1 MLPQINNKSLLDC
14 TADDF
19 EVLVGNPDYRENQY
33 LDYKEDFSFIH
44 IPKDKAAPKIIEF
57 RNDICSFANAEGGY
71 IIYGIR
77 DDQGI
82 ASEIVGVEIENPD
95 KFELNLRNKLMPIMP
110 KVPSIQ
116 FSFVKLENGRY
127 IVVIFIEQDFYSPYI
142 HIEDQKSYKIYKRE
156 GNQKTIVGYT
166 ELKNMFIKSR
176 VLEDEILLFRK
187 KTIDYYRSF
196 NDNSHERFLIYHI
209 IPESF
214 LNTRKQLFLYERKE
228 QQNYGAVFSGSM
240 IDSLS
245 LPCVDG
251 LRYINTCGDEQ
262 GLLYNNGI
270 AEFILPLGVYVGS
283 VEEGE
288 FFYNEDVWRFIDN
301 ISQGYR
307 SIMPAIF
314 GKQRYF
320 ACVSIIGCRNA
331 IVEDNGYGRNKTR
344 IDRNEIICPPVLF
357 TDIEDADY
365 FYNDL
370 KKLHLEYLLALGIK
384 RNENVSKLIE
394 AISQFNCE
402 INNIKPEE

>member
-344 IDRNEIICPPVLF
+344 TDRNEIICPPVLF

>member
-1 MLPQINNKSLLDC
+1 MLPQINNKSLLEC

-19 EVLVGNPDYRENQY
+19 EVLVGNSDYRENQY

-44 IPKDKAAPKIIEF
+44 APKDIATSKIVEF
-57 RNDICSFANAEGGY
+57 RNDICSFANTEGGY
-71 IIYGIR
+71 IIYGIS
-77 DDQGI
+77 DDQGT
-82 ASEIVGVEIENPD
+82 ASKIVGVEIENPD

-142 HIEDQKSYKIYKRE
+142 HIEDQKNYKIYKRE
-156 GNQKTIVGYT
+156 GNQKAIIGYT

-176 VLEDEILLFRK
+176 VLEDEIMLFRK
-187 KTIDYYRSF
+187 KIIDYYRSF
-196 NDNSHERFLIYHI
+196 NDNTHERFMVFHI

-214 LNTRKQLFLYERKE
+214 QNTWKRLFLYERQE
-228 QQNYGAVFSGSM
+228 QLNLGAVFSGTK
-240 IDSLS
+240 IDSPS

-251 LRYINTCGDEQ
+251 LRYVNTCGDEQ

-270 AEFILPLGVYVGS
+270 AEFILPLGVYIKS
-283 VEEGE
+283 VKERE
-288 FFYNEDVWRFIDN
+288 FFYNEDVWRFIDY

-320 ACVSIIGCRNA
+320 SCISIIGCRNA

-344 IDRNEIICPPVLF
+344 IDRNEIICPPIIF

-370 KKLHLEYLLALGIK
+370 KKVHLEYLLALGIK
-384 RNENVSKLIE
+384 RNETVSKLIE
-394 AISQFNCE
+394 AISQFNSE
-402 INNIKPEE
+402 NNQHSPQE

>member
-33 LDYKEDFSFIH
+33 LDYKAAFSFNH
-44 IPKDKAAPKIIEF
+44 TPKDKAAAKLIEF

-71 IIYGIR
+71 LIYGIS

-82 ASEIVGVEIENPD
+82 ASEIVGVEIDNPD

-156 GNQKTIVGYT
+156 GNQKAIIGYT

-187 KTIDYYRSF
+187 KIIDYYRSF
-196 NDNSHERFLIYHI
+196 NDNAHERFIVFHI

-214 LNTRKQLFLYERKE
+214 QHTRKQLFLYERQE
-228 QQNYGAVFSGSM
+228 QLNLGAVFSGTK
-240 IDSLS
+240 IDSPS

-251 LRYINTCGDEQ
+251 LRYVNTCGDEQ
-262 GLLYNNGI
+262 GLLYDNGI
-270 AEFILPLGVYVGS
+270 AEFILPLGTYINTIK
-283 VEEGE
+283 EGE
-288 FFYNEDVWRFIDN
+288 FFSNDDVWRFIDN
-301 ISQGYR
+301 TSQGYQR
-307 SIMPAIF
+307 IMPAIF
-314 GKQRYF
+314 GDQRYF
-320 ACVSIIGCRNA
+320 ACISIIGCRNT
-331 IVEDNGYGRNKTR
+331 IVEENGYGRNLTK
-344 IDRNEIICPPVLF
+344 IDRNEIICPPVVF
-357 TDIEDADY
+357 TDIENSDY

-384 RNENVSKLIE
+384 REERVSRLIE
-394 AISQFNCE
+394 AIRRFNSE
-402 INNIKPEE
+402 N

>member
-1 MLPQINNKSLLDC
+1 MLPQINNKSLLEC

-19 EVLVGNPDYRENQY
+19 EVLVGNSDYRENQY

-44 IPKDKAAPKIIEF
+44 APKDKAASKIVEF

-71 IIYGIR
+71 IIYGIS
-77 DDQGI
+77 DDQGT

-95 KFELNLRNKLMPIMP
+95 KFELNLRNKLMPILP

-116 FSFVKLENGRY
+116 FCFVKLENGRY

-142 HIEDQKSYKIYKRE
+142 HIEDQKNYKIYKRE
-156 GNQKTIVGYT
+156 GNQKAIVGYT

-176 VLEDEILLFRK
+176 VLEDEILIFRK
-187 KTIDYYRSF
+187 KIIDYYRSF
-196 NDNSHERFLIYHI
+196 NDNAHERFMVFHI

-214 LNTRKQLFLYERKE
+214 QNTRKQLFFYEIQER
-228 QQNYGAVFSGSM
+228 QSYRAVFSETN
-240 IDSLS
+240 IDSPS

-251 LRYINTCGDEQ
+251 LRYVNTCGDEQ

-270 AEFILPLGVYVGS
+270 GEFILPLGKYISTVR
-283 VEEGE
+283 EGE
-288 FFYNEDVWRFIDN
+288 FFSNDDVWRFIDV

-307 SIMPAIF
+307 RIMPGLF
-314 GKQRYF
+314 GKQRYY
-320 ACVSIIGCRNA
+320 ACISIIGCRNI
-331 IVEDNGYGRNKTR
+331 IVEENGYGRNLTR

-357 TDIEDADY
+357 TDIEDVDY
-365 FYNDL
+365 FLNDL

-384 RNENVSKLIE
+384 REETVSRLVE
-394 AISQFNCE
+394 AINQFNSE
-402 INNIKPEE
+402 IK